1 MRLLIRCA
9 MMLLLLAAP
18 LTTTAV
24 VLLIDSNGELTG
36 ADDIQIGSQ
45 LYSVRFVEGSCE
57 SVFSGCDA
65 ASDFT
70 FQTPADAQAAS
81 LALLEQVLLDTG
93 AGQFDSIPE
102 LTFGCEPFNIPF
114 ALPQCWILTPFAI
127 QSGTPPSFV
136 EVEARNFAPGFGVN
150 DDTALLARFIDDDTT
165 PIAHAVFAVWRA
177 ASTAIPEPTTL
188 ALLGLGLAGLS
199 FARRR

>member
-1 MRLLIRCA
+1 MGLFRYAL
-9 MMLLLLAAP
+9 LLLLAAP
-18 LTTTAV
+18 LTTTAA
-24 VLLIDSNGELTG
+24 VLLIDSNDELTG
-36 ADDIQIGSQ
+36 ADDVQVGSQ

-70 FQTPADAQAAS
+70 FQTLPDAQAAS

-102 LTFGCEPFNIPF
+102 LTFGCEPLNTPF
-114 ALPQCWILTPFAI
+114 AVPQCWILTPFAV
-127 QSGTPPSFV
+127 QSGIPPSFL

-150 DDTALLARFIDDDTT
+150 DNALFAARFSDDDTT
-165 PIAHAVFAVWRA
+165 SVAHAVFAVWRA
-177 ASTAIPEPTTL
+177 TSTAIPEPTTL
-188 ALLGLGLAGLS
+188 ALLGLGFAGLGL
-199 FARRR
+199 ARRRKQ